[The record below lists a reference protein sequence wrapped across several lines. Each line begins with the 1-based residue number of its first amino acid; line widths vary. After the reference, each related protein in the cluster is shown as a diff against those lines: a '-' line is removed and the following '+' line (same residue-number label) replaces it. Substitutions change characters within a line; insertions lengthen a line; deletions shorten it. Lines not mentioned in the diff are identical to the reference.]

1 MYLASLNSDKTG
13 LGLSAAR
20 ELAQSGEWCHFQA
33 DKREHNTVFWGIL
46 KIVVWDDV
54 SLASVE
60 KKDTL
65 LGTTNHP

>member
-20 ELAQSGEWCHFQA
+20 ELAQSGEWCDA
-33 DKREHNTVFWGIL
+33 KPINENKNTVFLGIL